1 MRRMPPRL
9 RLRRGAWRGS
19 TKARLAA
26 ACLVSVALLLSL
38 PAPAAGFPC
47 GEGPHSAVP
56 ARHLASVRQQSAAD
70 CTTPGNRRKPQRTR
84 KKGSVS
90 GLTVFV
96 LALGGAL
103 LIPIGRNGLPRSFD
117 PYGHD
122 RPF

>member
-1 MRRMPPRL
+1 MPPRL

-26 ACLVSVALLLSL
+26 ACLASAALLLSL
-38 PAPAAGFPC
+38 PAAVAAFPC
-47 GEGPHSAVP
+47 GDAPHPVVP
-56 ARHLASVRQQSAAD
+56 PRQLASVRDQTVAD
-70 CTTPGNRRKPQRTR
+70 CTTPGNRRKAHRTR
-84 KKGSVS
+84 KQGSVS

-96 LALGGAL
+96 LALAGAL